1 MAEAFVR
8 QYQPPLWLISISILL
23 PTSFACLATSATNV
37 AIPHISGYFGSTV
50 DEANWIITSYMIA
63 NACLILMS
71 GWLEN
76 LMGRTKLLKVFIT
89 VFTVGSL
96 ICAIAPNLNI
106 MVLGRLI
113 QGIGGGPMTPISQ
126 AVLLSAFPHDKEG

>member
-1 MAEAFVR
+1 MQQAVITTR
-8 QYQPPLWLISISILL
+8 THHSPLWLVALSILL

-37 AIPHISGYFGSTV
+37 AIPHISGYFGSTI

-76 LMGRTKLLKVFIT
+76 LMGRTMLLKVFIT
-89 VFTVGSL
+89 IFTIGSL
-96 ICAIAPNLNI
+96 ICAMAPNLNI

-113 QGIGGGPMTPISQ
+113 QGI
-126 AVLLSAFPHDKEG
+126 